1 MKRTGLA
8 RNDLDLNLLQVVLA
22 IYDAGSVMGAAK
34 QLGMSQPGL
43 STALQRA
50 RTALGDPLFVRL
62 AKGIEPTAR
71 TRRIVGTIRSIL
83 NSVEKQVVKSEEF
96 DPKASTGELALVLTD
111 VGEATLLP
119 HVVNCL
125 SAHVPTAIRTQMPAL
140 SELHKGMAEGTLD
153 FVLGYFPDLHNA
165 SYQRAEITTT
175 SYLCILSSS
184 HPIRGSDI
192 SLAQFQR
199 YGHVDVDLKTHSRL
213 LLDDYLAGQGIHR
226 RVQLRTPHF
235 MSIPAIVA
243 ATDLIAT
250 VPASVVSALGLG
262 ESLRIARTDFPV
274 PSFESSLY
282 WHGSMQLDPRNRWL
296 RELLVPYLRNS
307 AKKMPRL

>member
-8 RNDLDLNLLQVVLA
+8 RNDLDLNLLQVILA
-22 IYDAGSVMGAAK
+22 IHDAGSVMEAAK

-50 RTALGDPLFVRL
+50 RTALGDPLFVRV

-71 TRRIVGTIRSIL
+71 TRKIVGPIRSIL
-83 NSVEKQVVKSEEF
+83 DSVSKEVIKSDDF
-96 DPKASTGELALVLTD
+96 DPKAYTGELALVLTD

-119 HVVNCL
+119 HVVNYL
-125 SAHVPTAIRTQMPAL
+125 VAHFPTAIRTQMPAL
-140 SELHKGMAEGTLD
+140 SELHKAMAEGTLD
-153 FVLGYFPDLHNA
+153 FALGYFPDLHNA
-165 SYQRAEITTT
+165 SYRRAEITTT

-184 HPIRGSDI
+184 HPIREGGI
-192 SLAQFQR
+192 SLAQFER

-213 LLDDYLAGQGIHR
+213 LLDDYLASRGIHR
-226 RVQLRTPHF
+226 RVQLRTRHF

-243 ATDLIAT
+243 APDLIAT
-250 VPASVVSALGLG
+250 VPSSVVSGLGLG
-262 ESLRIARTDFPV
+262 ASLRIARTDFPV

-282 WHGSMQLDPRNRWL
+282 WHASMHLDPRNRWL
-296 RELLVPYLRNS
+296 RQMLAPQLRN
-307 AKKMPRL
+307 AVKKTPLL